1 MIQLVGDAMKAA
13 KQPTAKYH
21 IHLFFLATALAH
33 LICRSIRLIL
43 VGPGHM
49 GDWKW
54 EAEYFGGHVERVF
67 APNPYTRVSV
77 ERKGGLMKRVK
88 LHR

>member
-33 LICRSIRLIL
+33 LICRSIRLTL
-43 VGPGHM
+43 VGPGHI
-49 GDWKW
+49 GDWTW
-54 EAEYFGGHVERVF
+54 EVKYFGGRVERIL
-67 APNPYTRVSV
+67 APNPY
-77 ERKGGLMKRVK
+77 KG
-88 LHR
+88 